1 MRTTWIVLA
10 AVLIATPALASSGWN
25 KTKNIADDIIYEGR
39 IATIY
44 CGCQYQSHGDT
55 DGSGDITDTVGCGY
69 VGPSSYA
76 SRASRVEWEHIVPAS
91 LMPARQL
98 QCWAGPGGSREN
110 CERTDPN
117 AQSMMFDLHNLAP
130 SIGQVNALRRND
142 RYADLP
148 DDTSDFG
155 SCPIEDSSG
164 QFEPPDC
171 LKGDVARVWLYMQER
186 HGVEI
191 PPTELEMFTEWTA
204 ADPVSPWEAKR
215 EKRIFSYSRVI
226 NPFVHGVGADQ
237 AGACGW
243 E

>member
-1 MRTTWIVLA
+1 MKATLA
-10 AVLIATPALASSGWN
+10 ALAILYLSAQAHASSGWD

-39 IATIY
+39 STTFY
-44 CGCQYQSHGDT
+44 CGCTYQSHDDT
-55 DGSGDITDTVGCGY
+55 DGSGDITDTTACGY
-69 VGPSSYA
+69 AGPSSYS

-91 LMPARQL
+91 LMPARHFP
-98 QCWAGPGGSREN
+98 CWAGPGGSREN

-117 AQSMMFDLHNLAP
+117 AQAMMFDLHNLAP

-191 PPTELEMFTEWTA
+191 PPAELEMFMSRTRFPWTQNWLNRSVQGGPEH
-204 ADPVSPWEAKR
+204 DR
-215 EKRIFSYSRVI
+215 QF
-226 NPFVHGVGADQ
+226 
-237 AGACGW
+237 
-243 E
+243 